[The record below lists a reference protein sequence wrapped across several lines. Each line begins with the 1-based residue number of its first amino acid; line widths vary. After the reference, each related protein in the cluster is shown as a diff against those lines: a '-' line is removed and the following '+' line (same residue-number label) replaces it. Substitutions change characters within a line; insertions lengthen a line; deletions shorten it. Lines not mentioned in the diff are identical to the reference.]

1 MRENTKQIKSDKD
14 DEIDIDK
21 IENHKSK
28 EVMKLEPPSPP
39 VKENDQNKNQEED
52 LPQYLPVSQP
62 M

>member
-14 DEIDIDK
+14 DEIDINK